1 MPTSTSTA
9 TITGNR
15 VYLRPPHARDAEAF
29 IAAAQASRK
38 LHGQWTQAP
47 ATRER
52 FAALV
57 KRYAPRTVSNHAG
70 FLVLRRDDHSLVGVL
85 NFSEIVRGAF
95 QSTYLGYYAFAAQ
108 AGQGLMTEGMA
119 LGLDVAFRLLKLH
132 RVEVNIQPT
141 NKRSIALAERVGF
154 SREGYSPRYVKIAG
168 RWRDHAR
175 YAMLAED
182 WRTLRRK
189 SPAARK
195 PAG

>member
-1 MPTSTSTA
+1 MPTRTSTA
-9 TITGNR
+9 TIIGKR
-15 VYLRPPHARDAEAF
+15 VYLRPPHPRDAAQF
-29 IAAAQASRK
+29 IAAAQVSRR

-57 KRYAPRTVSNHAG
+57 KRYAPRTVDHHAG
-70 FLVLRRDDHSLVGVL
+70 FLVLRRDDHALVGVL
-85 NFSEIVRGAF
+85 NFSEIVRGPF
-95 QSTYLGYYAFAAQ
+95 QSTYLGYYAFAPH

-119 LGLDVAFRLLKLH
+119 LGLDVAFRHLKLH

-141 NKRSIALAERVGF
+141 NTRSIALAERVGF
-154 SREGYSPRYVKIAG
+154 VREGYSRRYVKIAG

-182 WRTLRRK
+182 WSKLRRQVLE
-189 SPAARK
+189 ARK

>member
-1 MPTSTSTA
+1 MPTRTSA
-9 TITGNR
+9 PTISGVR
-15 VYLRPPHARDAEAF
+15 VYLRPPHVRDAARF

-57 KRYAPRTVSNHAG
+57 KRYAPRTVSHHAG
-70 FLVLRRDDHSLVGVL
+70 FLVLRRDDHALVGVL
-85 NFSEIVRGAF
+85 NFSEIARGAF
-95 QSTYLGYYAFAAQ
+95 QSTYLGYYAFAPQ

-119 LGLDVAFRLLKLH
+119 LGLDVAFRQLKLH

-154 SREGYSPRYVKIAG
+154 AREGYSPRYVKIAG

-189 SPAARK
+189 VLAARK
-195 PAG
+195 TAG